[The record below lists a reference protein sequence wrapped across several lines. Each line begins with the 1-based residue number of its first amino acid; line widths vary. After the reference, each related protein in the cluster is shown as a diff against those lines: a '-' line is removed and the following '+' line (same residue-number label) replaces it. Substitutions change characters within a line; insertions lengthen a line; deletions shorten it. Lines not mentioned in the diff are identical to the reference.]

1 MVMSFTPCFV
11 CTGGLCFAYNCDL
24 YYQYYFPDYDLGWWL
39 FAVTIV
45 VGSIGVVFGGIVS
58 DKFVAKMGVR
68 SRVAV
73 LAISQV
79 SAHFDFSL
87 SCVRNSIFRPFL
99 FRSIRNERCVFQ
111 M

>member
-1 MVMSFTPCFV
+1 MT
-11 CTGGLCFAYNCDL
+11 FAYNCDL
-24 YYQYYFPDYDLGWWL
+24 YYREYFPDYDLGWWL

-45 VGSIGVVFGGIVS
+45 IGSIGVVVGGIVS

-79 SAHFDFSL
+79 RVTRIL
-87 SCVRNSIFRPFL
+87 NV
-99 FRSIRNERCVFQ
+99 
-111 M
+111 